1 MIGLDTNVLVRYIT
15 QDDSKQAALAGRL
28 IESLDE
34 ESPGYITLVTLV
46 ELGWVLESAYQFT
59 RIQLVEVFQTLM
71 AIENFKIDRVSVVAS
86 AVRQYSDSKAD
97 FPDCLIE
104 RLSSAAGCKQ
114 TMTFDKVAAKT
125 AGMQL
130 LG

>member
-15 QDDSKQAALAGRL
+15 ADESKQAALASQL

-34 ESPGYITLVTLV
+34 QSPSYITSVTMV
-46 ELGWVLESAYQFT
+46 ELSWVLESAYQFS
-59 RIQLVEVFQTLM
+59 RSQLVEVFQTLM

-86 AVRQYSDSKAD
+86 AVRQYSESKAD
-97 FPDCLIE
+97 FSDCLIE

-114 TMTFDKVAAKT
+114 TMTFYKAAAKT
-125 AGMQL
+125 AGMAL
-130 LG
+130 IT